1 MIESAERAIVTSGLT
16 KVFRDFWLREK
27 VTAVAE
33 LDMEIL
39 PREVF
44 GLLGPNGSG
53 KSTTIKMIL
62 GLLFPTRG
70 RISVFGHR
78 PTDVAVKSRI
88 GFLPEESHLYPF
100 LDARETL
107 DYYGR
112 LFHQPRRERLRRID
126 MLLEMVGLTAAS
138 YRKVGEYSKGM
149 QRRIGVAQALINDP
163 DLLILDEPTSGM
175 DPIGT
180 RQFKDLIRTLAVRGK
195 TVLLSSHL
203 LADVEDV
210 CDRVC
215 ILYGGRQRA
224 LGDIDDLLA
233 QRSQTQLVTDE
244 LTDDQLQRIREV
256 LQSHGKELREVTAPR
271 DKLESLFLRIVT
283 EAQQRKLATG
293 GALAGGEVPEFLRA
307 STGEGE
313 DVIDQLVSA
322 GGQGEAHDPAEE
334 QAPPEPSSRSD
345 QVDTRQIDQLV
356 APAGSEPGADETPA
370 HDESQR
376 QPESADGAP
385 PSDRRTDQA
394 VDRADRNVIDDLLA
408 GGDQEE
414 SR

>member
-1 MIESAERAIVTSGLT
+1 
-16 KVFRDFWLREK
+16 
-27 VTAVAE
+27 
-33 LDMEIL
+33 
-39 PREVF
+39 
-44 GLLGPNGSG
+44 
-53 KSTTIKMIL
+53 
-62 GLLFPTRG
+62 
-70 RISVFGHR
+70 
-78 PTDVAVKSRI
+78 
-88 GFLPEESHLYPF
+88 
-100 LDARETL
+100 
-107 DYYGR
+107 
-112 LFHQPRRERLRRID
+112 
-126 MLLEMVGLTAAS
+126 
-138 YRKVGEYSKGM
+138 
-149 QRRIGVAQALINDP
+149 
-163 DLLILDEPTSGM
+163 
-175 DPIGT
+175 
-180 RQFKDLIRTLAVRGK
+180 
-195 TVLLSSHL
+195 VLLSSHL

-322 GGQGEAHDPAEE
+322 GGQDEAHDPAEE